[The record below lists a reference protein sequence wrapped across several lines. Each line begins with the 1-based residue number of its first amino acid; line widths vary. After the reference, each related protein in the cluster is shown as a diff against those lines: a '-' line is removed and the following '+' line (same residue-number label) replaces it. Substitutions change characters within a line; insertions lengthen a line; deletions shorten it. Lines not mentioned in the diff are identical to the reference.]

1 MRKRGRGAEKYIYLW
16 VIVIIL
22 MMGWDSPDSLFES
35 EPLPRTISGGF
46 WASFLSMRRETP

>member
-1 MRKRGRGAEKYIYLW
+1 MRKRGRRAEKYIYLW

-35 EPLPRTISGGF
+35 EPLPQKAERANCGKFS
-46 WASFLSMRRETP
+46 L